1 MTEPLHI
8 VQIAPEIGPGTGVGM
23 VAYALER
30 EFRATGARVERFT
43 LADARGKPTP
53 PSRSRLRLAWDVV
66 WFSTVGTARAK
77 RFLAKRPDAVSICHN
92 DVLAGDVY
100 VNHGILP
107 AAMKARGHYAL
118 RMLRNPLHLF
128 IAVRDR
134 MRYRG
139 RTHRAIVALS
149 RSEANLLVAE
159 YGRVRAPITVAGNGV
174 DLERFRPPS
183 AEERSAARADF
194 DIPLDAYV
202 VLFVGNEFDRK
213 GLPILIDAL
222 GRTEVDVR
230 LLVAGGNERMIAGAR
245 EHAAHAGLAGSDLR
259 DRVIF
264 AGPQRDVRTALHA
277 ADALALLSAYEASA
291 LVLPEALACG
301 VPVIA
306 TPVGSAPDLVEH
318 GVNGHLVRPD
328 ADAVA
333 MAIDSLHRGERQHEQ
348 VAARR
353 SVVTWGWHDVAQRY
367 LTLLGSVKRA

>member
-1 MTEPLHI
+1 
-8 VQIAPEIGPGTGVGM
+8 
-23 VAYALER
+23 
-30 EFRATGARVERFT
+30 
-43 LADARGKPTP
+43 
-53 PSRSRLRLAWDVV
+53 
-66 WFSTVGTARAK
+66 
-77 RFLAKRPDAVSICHN
+77 
-92 DVLAGDVY
+92 
-100 VNHGILP
+100 
-107 AAMKARGHYAL
+107 MKARGHYAL